1 MRYDAVV
8 VGAGS
13 AGSSAALH
21 MAENGLRV
29 MLLERGEFPGSKNM
43 FGGVIYTQTTAEIV
57 PEFWREAPLE
67 RAVTRD
73 NLWLLG
79 QDSAVEIG
87 FTGLRFAKAPY
98 NKFTV
103 RHAPK

>member
-1 MRYDAVV
+1 M
-8 VGAGS
+8 
-13 AGSSAALH
+13 
-21 MAENGLRV
+21 
-29 MLLERGEFPGSKNM
+29 
-43 FGGVIYTQTTAEIV
+43 